1 MTKVAVPM
9 TRANLSPSHA
19 VAAVGVLD
27 HTFRLERLGEAR
39 PTRAAVELVNRG
51 KQRLTRHNIDVDARL
66 LVIQIL
72 PGPGVSVP
80 FCCVTRYSSGESLE
94 MASGSLLNF
103 LISFSSC
110 RTCMEGTPRVRAARL
125 AQVAVVERFLRPTQ
139 LSHRN
144 QPGASLSF
152 FTSRLV
158 NLLEP
163 TAYLSNVVNC
173 APSSAT
179 CTASS
184 LAGSFALAFSL
195 TRWRLPGGSKKL
207 SPAL

>member
-1 MTKVAVPM
+1 MRVSSCSPPM
-9 TRANLSPSHA
+9 GTEAASMCIKPVGFCAILLRLPDRHQSREYLSGEWWDTRAISLTSHQP
-19 VAAVGVLD
+19 
-27 HTFRLERLGEAR
+27 HE
-39 PTRAAVELVNRG
+39 
-51 KQRLTRHNIDVDARL
+51 
-66 LVIQIL
+66 
-72 PGPGVSVP
+72 PGSK
-80 FCCVTRYSSGESLE
+80 
-94 MASGSLLNF
+94 AQ
-103 LISFSSC
+103 
-110 RTCMEGTPRVRAARL
+110 L

-139 LSHRN
+139 LSRRN

-179 CTASS
+179 CTASR